1 MFHKDLFIGP
11 LRFMLHMN
19 DFCIVSNILKP
30 IMFAGDT
37 NLFSSHKSITEL
49 FYTVN
54 SKLNKVFAWF
64 NANKPSLD
72 KDKTK
77 LHLRPAL
84 IHKAVRKENI
94 SFKLPS
100 LFITEKEMK
109 QVSSSKFLG
118 IMLDEHLPSKMI

>member
-1 MFHKDLFIGP
+1 
-11 LRFMLHMN
+11 MLHIN

-37 NLFSSHKSITEL
+37 NLFSSQKSITEL

-54 SKLNKVFAWF
+54 SKLIKVFVCF
-64 NANKPSLD
+64 NANKPSL
-72 KDKTK
+72 
-77 LHLRPAL
+77 
-84 IHKAVRKENI
+84 IHKALRKENI

>member
-1 MFHKDLFIGP
+1 
-11 LRFMLHMN
+11 MLHIN

-37 NLFSSHKSITEL
+37 NLFSSQKSITEL

-54 SKLNKVFAWF
+54 SKLIKVFVWF

-77 LHLRPAL
+77 YTPQACTY
-84 IHKAVRKENI
+84 
-94 SFKLPS
+94 P
-100 LFITEKEMK
+100 
-109 QVSSSKFLG
+109 
-118 IMLDEHLPSKMI
+118 